1 MLVERCEQVQQFP
14 DLQAPG
20 EFSLLE
26 LHTDALGQL
35 CSLTMGIEAQ
45 HAHLT
50 GVGPPQPHDR
60 LYGAGL
66 AGAVRSDDTENLARL
81 DLERDVI
88 DRDKI
93 GVPLGQVA
101 NGNDWCF
108 MPVDDRV

>member
-1 MLVERCEQVQQFP
+1 MRSASCVRSRWE
-14 DLQAPG
+14 
-20 EFSLLE
+20 
-26 LHTDALGQL
+26 
-35 CSLTMGIEAQ
+35 IEAQ

-50 GVGPPQPHDR
+50 GVGPPKPHDR
-60 LYGAGL
+60 LSGTGL
-66 AGAVRSDDTENLARL
+66 AGAVRPDDTENIARL